1 MPLESETQPGVR
13 PTPRQRLLG
22 AFVCFQ
28 LVAIPLG
35 SFIKLVPVR
44 LPQHRGEITAD
55 LQVTLEGR
63 RGAFEPLQSLFDA
76 AAWTTARWAEVSGQ
90 TQCWA
95 LFTAFGKQSAFPL
108 VELRWPEGS
117 GRDPVRIG
125 CHFEPA
131 DPAEYF
137 YPPEPCCRRFNYEY
151 RMVLFH
157 MLRPEDFPRPGQYRR
172 EALDCV
178 RDLRRSLGAFLRWR
192 MTTYLRDHP
201 GTPEPECVTLWARV
215 FPDPPPGAPRRPRP
229 ETVEVPFARWY
240 PGRSVEPGFS
250 PVEAF
255 DLDVRQFV
263 RLPLGEVR

>member
-1 MPLESETQPGVR
+1 MSPASESHSGVR
-13 PTPRQRLLG
+13 PTPRQRWLG

-35 SFIKLVPVR
+35 SLIKLVPVR

-55 LQVTLEGR
+55 LQVTLNGR
-63 RGAFEPLQSLFDA
+63 RGTIEPLQAAFDA
-76 AAWTTARWAEVSGQ
+76 AAWGTARWAEVSGQ

-108 VELRWPEGS
+108 VELTWPEGS
-117 GRDPVRIG
+117 GRLPVRIV

-131 DPAEYF
+131 DPAEYYF
-137 YPPEPCCRRFNYEY
+137 PPEPCCRRFNYEY

-157 MLRPEDFPRPGQYRR
+157 MLRPEDFPRLGQYRQ

-178 RDLRRSLGAFLRWR
+178 RNMRRSIGAFLRWR
-192 MTTYLRDHP
+192 LDRYLRENA
-201 GTPEPECVTLWARV
+201 GVPEPECVTLVARV
-215 FPDPPPGAPRRPRP
+215 FPDPPPGSPRRPRP
-229 ETVEVPFARWY
+229 QTLEIPFARWY
-240 PGRSVEPGFS
+240 PGRPVEAGYS

-255 DLDVRQFV
+255 DLESRTFV
-263 RLPLGEVR
+263 RLPLGDSR

>member
-1 MPLESETQPGVR
+1 
-13 PTPRQRLLG
+13 LLG